1 MEENKKNDSNKQP
14 EESSLKVNKSSATI
28 NSKID
33 FSKEIIVNRIFA
45 DSNLIAQ
52 HKEKLSKSIPNIN
65 QQMLDYE
72 MVQVVIKDNL
82 FSAAMNEIVTHFNFN
97 LDADYVNT
105 IKAELKNSLAS
116 QNVDDNAIAAI
127 ADKIIKKQLVFN
139 ELAKLWDIKVTDD
152 EVKAMLDVF
161 YKRTNQS
168 IHEVLSDPLKFEG
181 IRNAILEEKLI
192 LKTIASFPIRFELV
206 NPNFINNDSG
216 VDKNKEESK
225 S

>member
-1 MEENKKNDSNKQP
+1 MEENKKNNSNNQQQEP
-14 EESSLKVNKSSATI
+14 NLKVNKSSATI
-28 NSKID
+28 NSEID
-33 FSKEIIVNRIFA
+33 FSKELVVHRIFA
-45 DSNLIAQ
+45 DANLIAQ
-52 HKEKLSKSIPNIN
+52 HKDKLSKSIPNIN

-105 IKAELKNSLAS
+105 VKAELKNSLAS
-116 QNVDDNAIAAI
+116 QNVDDNAIASI

-139 ELAKLWDIKVTDD
+139 ELAKIWNIKVTDE

-192 LKTIASFPIRFELV
+192 LKTISSFPIRFELV
-206 NPNFINNDSG
+206 NPNFVNNDSNTE
-216 VDKNKEESK
+216 KNKEESK